1 MPRLIPTLLILV
13 LTSPACF
20 ADEGENQASSFANIY
35 ASLCLKNL
43 SNLEAL
49 REKLKPMPKLPP
61 EKAAL
66 FLAGNPGDAWPV
78 PDKHGMFVLALPN
91 GKNLCAVHARR
102 ANTEAAKK
110 LFTGLVA
117 NAPSPLT
124 AKQVMNEQ
132 AQTTA
137 NGQTQTVAYEWSAP
151 NAPRKMLFTITTAS
165 SGTAQLQVLGSAAI
179 VGQ

>member
-1 MPRLIPTLLILV
+1 MPRLAAV
-13 LTSPACF
+13 LFALSFLSSICF
-20 ADEGENQASSFANIY
+20 AGEGEDQANSFANIY

-61 EKAAL
+61 EKAAH

-78 PDKHGMFVLALPN
+78 PDKHGTFVLALPS
-91 GKNLCAVHARR
+91 GKNLCAVHVRR

-110 LFTGLVA
+110 LFAGLVST
-117 NAPSPLT
+117 APSPLV
-124 AKQVMNEQ
+124 AKQVRNEQ

-137 NGQTQTVAYEWSAP
+137 NGQTQTVAYEWSVP
-151 NAPRKMLFTITTAS
+151 NASRKMLFTLTTAAS
-165 SGTAQLQVLGSAAI
+165 DTAQLQVLASAAI
-179 VGQ
+179 IGQ

>member
-1 MPRLIPTLLILV
+1 MQKFIAATLMLSLASNV
-13 LTSPACF
+13 CF
-20 ADEGENQASSFANIY
+20 AGESEDQANSFANIY

-61 EKAAL
+61 EKAAM

-78 PDKHGMFVLALPN
+78 PDKHGTFVLALPS
-91 GKNLCAVHARR
+91 GKNLCAVHVRR

-110 LFTGLVA
+110 LFAGLVA
-117 NAPSPLT
+117 NAPSPLVS
-124 AKQVMNEQ
+124 KQVRNEQ
-132 AQTTA
+132 TQTTV
-137 NGQTQTVAYEWSAP
+137 NGQTQTISYEWSVP
-151 NAPRKMLFTITTAS
+151 NAARKMLFTLTTAAS
-165 SGTAQLQVLGSAAI
+165 EQAQLQVLGSAAI